1 LAFLTTETVLRFCG
15 SKKNYARPY
24 QFPVVTFV
32 LFAATGLAAVAGAVT
47 WRHREVP
54 GSVPFVVL
62 MALVALWTLTYG
74 IVRSL

>member
-1 LAFLTTETVLRFCG
+1 MTF
-15 SKKNYARPY
+15 

-74 IVRSL
+74 IARSL